1 MTDSAHDSWSLL
13 RSGIGVG
20 SGLGIPTIPMGV
32 SAGAGPVRLAIG
44 PNDEPRVLLP
54 LLEGE
59 LPTGIDAGN
68 ALSVSVSSFH
78 HGGRILR
85 FLDLVCLSTDLETVF
100 GEVVDEILGRIT
112 HGDGSIDAARS
123 TIEDFRTLLTH
134 ADSGDVDAGRVSGLV
149 AELLVLNRLLDH
161 SASAWRAWSGPAGD
175 RHDFRSGD
183 HSLEVKA
190 THRLSASA
198 ITINGLDQ
206 LDAPVGGTLHLL
218 RIVLESVSGGALN
231 ISGLGRSAL
240 SKADKPDRVR
250 GLLTAVG
257 CRDVD
262 SESWNRTSFRI
273 ASETL
278 YEIRPGFPRLISS
291 MLAQGTA
298 PHGVHEVSYRIDLSV
313 AETFRCDAAAYRLL
327 ESRLCQ

>member
-1 MTDSAHDSWSLL
+1 MELVDESFGPARALRAMGTARGQRQGVAHRLPPFAGLSPTNSTGPTIILGIRRKEEDTFGSLMTDLK
-13 RSGIGVG
+13 GQ
-20 SGLGIPTIPMGV
+20 
-32 SAGAGPVRLAIG
+32 
-44 PNDEPRVLLP
+44 
-54 LLEGE
+54 
-59 LPTGIDAGN
+59 
-68 ALSVSVSSFH
+68 
-78 HGGRILR
+78 
-85 FLDLVCLSTDLETVF
+85 
-100 GEVVDEILGRIT
+100 
-112 HGDGSIDAARS
+112 SIS
-123 TIEDFRTLLTH
+123 
-134 ADSGDVDAGRVSGLV
+134 V
-149 AELLVLNRLLDH
+149 AELLILNRLLDH
-161 SASAWRAWSGPAGD
+161 SVSAWRAWSGPAGD

-218 RIVLESVSGGALN
+218 RIVLEPVSGGALS
-231 ISGLGRSAL
+231 ISDLGRSAL

-273 ASETL
+273 AAETL